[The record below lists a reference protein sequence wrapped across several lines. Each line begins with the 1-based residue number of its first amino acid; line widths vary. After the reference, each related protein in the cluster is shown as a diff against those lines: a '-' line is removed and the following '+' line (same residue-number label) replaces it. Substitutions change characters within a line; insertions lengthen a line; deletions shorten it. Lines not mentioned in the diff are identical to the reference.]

1 MGPSIGCVGLRN
13 CVKVDEGVHW
23 MTKSVKQLGFTTD
36 RSGVLKE
43 PRSESKGE
51 FGNFSMSNKI
61 FSESFI

>member
-1 MGPSIGCVGLRN
+1 MSPSIGCVGLRN
-13 CVKVDEGVHW
+13 CVKVDEDFPW

-43 PRSESKGE
+43 ARSESKGE
-51 FGNFSMSNKI
+51 SGNFSMSNTI